1 MNTFQNDLD
10 NNDLEA
16 IFEDLSY
23 LESLGLCHCLLL
35 LKYYLDVPSYVNI
48 LKKLSEKSRNAIFSS
63 NRKSDSIKINESIH
77 EVDSGDDSI
86 EVSQS
91 RNYEKE

>member
-1 MNTFQNDLD
+1 MDNDV
-10 NNDLEA
+10 LES

-23 LESLGLCHCLLL
+23 FESLGLCHCLIL

-48 LKKLSEKSRNAIFSS
+48 LKNISKNPKMSRK
-63 NRKSDSIKINESIH
+63 KSDSIIFNQSKIES
-77 EVDSGDDSI
+77 DDGDDSI

-91 RNYEKE
+91 RNYETKLSPRN